1 MTHRLFPFIWL
12 SCFAAALMPLAAFEA
27 QFIFVA
33 VSLLAAAVSFV
44 VLKHDFAARVTRMD
58 SAVLIPVFAFWALA
72 LASVALSE
80 IPTIS
85 LIYFG
90 VFSLFPLS
98 FCCALLAREKTRFFA
113 VAGIGYALFAAGI
126 LLHEFVQF
134 FMHGDDTFR
143 AGWPFADANAFAG
156 FLLPGLF
163 AALGLML
170 GGKTRVHSNAGL
182 VLAVLSAAGLMA
194 SGSRGG
200 LVAAVLAFMI
210 FVALSWPQIRH
221 HRRCIFAFLVAT
233 AVLAILPGIMPEHNA
248 GERIVRTFTG
258 EEPVLWTRPAIW
270 AATWQTIREHVWTGT
285 GIGTFYLYYPAVNTD
300 DYFST
305 GRMAHNDPLQFWAE
319 MGVLAPLLFYAFI
332 IAACAATRRALKNV
346 APDDQA
352 RIHIIAPFCALG
364 ALVLHAHVN
373 FPFYIPATLMLAGIF
388 MGYWF
393 MQVRRVLPDAGTAVM
408 RHRQALKIVLIV
420 PLLAVLYG
428 FMSLQAS
435 HIVFMRGD
443 MRGITGD
450 LEGFANDINKASRM
464 AARKNVEAVLMAAQV
479 NTAKLQA
486 QGGIAR
492 AGAQQLHDETV
503 ALLDEAQKLNP
514 RYATIVYT
522 RGLLARSRALLGLE
536 GEGSQ
541 ETFFLE
547 ALALDPRYYPAR
559 IELARYYTRKKNKGE
574 AFAVLEEGQK
584 WVDAANVPDAYYEML
599 ASSAMEQGRH
609 DLSGFA
615 LTRLA
620 RSKREQPAAAE
631 SSLPGD
637 GK

>member
-1 MTHRLFPFIWL
+1 
-12 SCFAAALMPLAAFEA
+12 MPLAAFEA

-33 VSLLAAAVSFV
+33 VTLLAAAVSFA
-44 VLKHDFAARVTRMD
+44 VLKRDFAARVTPLD
-58 SAVLIPVFAFWALA
+58 VTVLIPVFAFWALA

-90 VFSLFPLS
+90 VFSLSPLS
-98 FCCALLAREKTRFFA
+98 FCCVLLAREKTWFFA

-126 LLHEFVQF
+126 LLHEFVRF
-134 FMHGDDTFR
+134 FIHGDDTFR
-143 AGWPFADANAFAG
+143 AGWPFADANALAG

-200 LVAAVLAFMI
+200 LVAAAIAFII
-210 FVALSWPQIRH
+210 FAVLSWPQIRH
-221 HRRCIFAFLVAT
+221 HRRCIFAFLIAA

-270 AATWQTIREHVWTGT
+270 AATWQIIREHVWTGT
-285 GIGTFYLYYPAVNTD
+285 GIGTFYLYYPAVNTG
-300 DYFST
+300 DYYST

-332 IAACAATRRALKNV
+332 IAACAATRRALKNI
-346 APDDQA
+346 APDDPA

-388 MGYWF
+388 AGYWF
-393 MQVRRVLPDAGTAVM
+393 AQVRSVLPDTGVVFPPQY
-408 RHRQALKIVLIV
+408 RQALKIILIV

-428 FMSLQAS
+428 FMILQGS

-443 MRGITGD
+443 MRGQAGD
-450 LEGFANDINKASRM
+450 LERFVSDINKASRM
-464 AARKNVEAVLMAAQV
+464 AERKNAEAVLMAAQI

-486 QGGIAR
+486 QGGIPR
-492 AGAQQLHDETV
+492 AGAQQLYDETL

-514 RYATIVYT
+514 RYAAIAYT

-536 GEGSQ
+536 GEGNQ
-541 ETFFLE
+541 ETLFLE

-559 IELARYYTRKKNKGE
+559 IELARYYTRKKNKDE
-574 AFAVLEEGQK
+574 AFIVLEEGRK

-599 ASSAMEQGRH
+599 ASAAMEQGRH
-609 DLSGFA
+609 DISGFA
-615 LTRLA
+615 LARLA
-620 RSKREQPAAAE
+620 RSEREQAAAAE
-631 SSLPGD
+631 SSRPGE